1 MTDKPEHVTKDAMSV
16 DLIAGKTTGYT
27 LARTELE
34 PAARHGCVTRAAST
48 AAFASLEQRGGLGD
62 HIDAVQDLCGEVAG
76 GDLSIVSRM
85 LTAQATTLDTL
96 FTQMAAKSIANAG
109 EYLGATEIY
118 MRMALKAQAQ
128 SRATLETL
136 MRMHQPREQT
146 VRHIHVGPEG
156 QAVFIE
162 NMHGGFGNVRNA
174 EPAHAQSSLGPALLG
189 HDALGNGVPITSG
202 EGEAAVPHARG
213 RRGKRSAVGQ
223 P

>member
-1 MTDKPEHVTKDAMSV
+1 MTSDVDHVTKDAMSV

-34 PAARHGCVTRAAST
+34 PAARHGVVSRAAST
-48 AAFASLEQRGGLGD
+48 GAFAGLAQRGGLGD

-118 MRMALKAQAQ
+118 MRMAL
-128 SRATLETL
+128 
-136 MRMHQPREQT
+136 
-146 VRHIHVGPEG
+146 
-156 QAVFIE
+156 
-162 NMHGGFGNVRNA
+162 
-174 EPAHAQSSLGPALLG
+174 
-189 HDALGNGVPITSG
+189 
-202 EGEAAVPHARG
+202 
-213 RRGKRSAVGQ
+213 
-223 P
+223 